1 MQHLKGGREMRITP
15 MDIEQQQFGRS
26 FRGYNE
32 EEVDNF
38 LDRIAKDYED
48 LLNENIKLKEEI
60 ERIQSRLEEYS
71 KMDETLRSALV
82 NAQQSASNIKENVEK
97 EAQVVIENA
106 KIEAEKIKQKAEQD
120 IYDIKNDIE
129 ALKKSKYLILEKLRN
144 TLKLHM
150 RMLDEEMDQEP
161 ETRRIGETN
170 YIEDKTIEDLK
181 TKMYSNKDE
190 KYPNMFREKEK
201 EDYYS
206 KNDYNEKDQG

>member
-1 MQHLKGGREMRITP
+1 MRITP

-48 LLNENIKLKEEI
+48 LLNENVKLKEEI
-60 ERIQSRLEEYS
+60 ERLQSRLEEYS

-82 NAQQSASNIKENVEK
+82 NAQQSASNIRENVQK
-97 EAQVVIENA
+97 EAQVMIENA

-120 IYDIKNDIE
+120 IYDIKNEIE
-129 ALKKSKYLILEKLRN
+129 TLKKSKYLILEKLKN

-150 RMLDEEMDQEP
+150 RMLDEEMEQEP
-161 ETRRIGETN
+161 ETRRLKETN
-170 YIEDKTIEDLK
+170 YIEDKTIENLK
-181 TKMYSNKDE
+181 TKIYSNEDE
-190 KYPNMFREKEK
+190 KYPNTNREKENYRK
-201 EDYYS
+201 EDNFDD
-206 KNDYNEKDQG
+206 KEQG